1 VNLGR
6 VFVDAGAWF
15 AIQVSDDAHHN
26 AARRA
31 FPVILEGCR
40 SLVTSNLAFDVHFRT
55 AGFPTIPG
63 DVRILP

>member
-1 VNLGR
+1 MNLGR

-31 FPVILEGCR
+31 FPVIL
-40 SLVTSNLAFDVHFRT
+40 HFRT
-55 AGFPTIPG
+55 PGFPTIPG